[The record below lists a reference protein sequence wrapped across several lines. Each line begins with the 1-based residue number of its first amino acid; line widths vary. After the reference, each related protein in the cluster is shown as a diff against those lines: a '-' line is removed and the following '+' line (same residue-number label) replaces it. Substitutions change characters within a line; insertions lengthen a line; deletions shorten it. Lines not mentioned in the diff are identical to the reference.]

1 MAVLIQCMLKLCE
14 HLCVSSGGF
23 NITAQK
29 GGEFMYALLVLV
41 LVIACTPARVVYQDD
56 TIQRTCNVYNRGYV
70 TEPDYHIICERH
82 NLVVEK

>member
-1 MAVLIQCMLKLCE
+1 MARPIECLPKPCEDMLRSL
-14 HLCVSSGGF
+14 GAF
-23 NITAQK
+23 NTMK
-29 GGEFMYALLVLV
+29 GGEFMYVFLILVV
-41 LVIACTPARVVYQDD
+41 VVACTPARVVYQDD